1 MFKRIPKTPVPRSP
15 QLWLGSRGSDG
26 EFLRAVIIPFEAEY
40 LTGTNLGDLFKQPAL
55 ATFMRDT
62 GGKIVSED
70 SFSNV
75 LREVPTYKILNAM
88 ADDEEDGHG
97 DYGLIV
103 EVLDLFEVGVLAWV

>member
-1 MFKRIPKTPVPRSP
+1 M
-15 QLWLGSRGSDG
+15 WLGSRGSDG
-26 EFLRAVIIPFEAEY
+26 EFFRAVIIPFEAEY

-75 LREVPTYKILNAM
+75 LREVPTYKILDAM
-88 ADDEEDGHG
+88 ADDAIDGHG

-103 EVLDLFEVGVLAWV
+103 EVLDIFEVGVLAWV